1 MKTVIFGKT
10 PTQVNITEQ
19 LKQLITEYQ
28 QGQQEL
34 ADGCRLAKS
43 QLLTNAQTELYTAE
57 GLREQYNRTKDK
69 LLTAAKNKA
78 VVLNAKAVRIVV
90 SVKADAL
97 KALYEV
103 EKSKD
108 YATSINNALQ
118 FVQIEGENI
127 TDETAA
133 QILKGFAN
141 DIETMQ
147 RFRSV
152 IEKQVAAR
160 GEQITDAYGHT
171 AFPQTFGKLYHAE
184 AFAQALA
191 ELEEMASGIFLNKLT
206 QTETEFLHGVS
217 VSVPTDSYIQLI
229 TERNIIEQAETVE
242 AMLAELFTVI
252 D

>member
-1 MKTVIFGKT
+1 MKTVIFGKM
-10 PTQVNITEQ
+10 PTQVNIKGQ
-19 LKQLITEYQ
+19 LELLITEYQ
-28 QGQQEL
+28 TGQQEL
-34 ADGCRLAKS
+34 ADGCRIAKS
-43 QLLTNAQTELYTAE
+43 QLLANAQSELYTAE
-57 GLREQYNRTKDK
+57 GLREQYNRQRDS
-69 LLTAAKNKA
+69 LLTVAKNKA
-78 VVLNAKAVRIVV
+78 VALNAKAVKAVA

-103 EKSKD
+103 DRGRD
-108 YATSINNALQ
+108 YAASVNNALQ
-118 FVQIEGENI
+118 FIQIEGEGI

-133 QILKGFAN
+133 QILREFIG

-160 GEQITDAYGHT
+160 GDQLTDAYGHT
-171 AFPQTFGKLYHAE
+171 TFPQTFGKLYHAE
-184 AFAQALA
+184 TFAQALA
-191 ELEEMASGIFLNKLT
+191 ELEEMASSIFIRELT

-217 VSVPTDSYIQLI
+217 VSVPTDSYMQLI

-242 AMLAELFTVI
+242 TMLAELFTVI